1 MSGDEFRDWIDGLA
15 QGKAQAAQAIW
26 EQYYTRL
33 VRFADHRLGHGR
45 RRDIDAEDVVQSA
58 VGSFC
63 RGLRAGRFPRLDD
76 ELDLWKIL
84 VTITGRKVF
93 AVWRKQKRRPVEGES
108 AFEATGGLAAVLGTE
123 PTPDLAAV
131 AVEQF
136 QRLID
141 RLDDEELKKVALMKF
156 ELYTREEIAQRLGCS
171 ETTVKRACRRIRRK
185 WLGNADD
192 E

>member
-1 MSGDEFRDWIDGLA
+1 MSGDEFRDWIDGLT

-33 VRFADHRLGHGR
+33 VRLANHRLGQGR
-45 RRDIDAEDVVQSA
+45 RVVDAEDVVLSA

-93 AVWRKQKRRPVEGES
+93 AVWRKQQRRRVEGES
-108 AFEATGGLAAVLGTE
+108 ALTPTGGIAAVLGTE
-123 PTPDLAAV
+123 PTPELAAI

-141 RLDDEELKKVALMKF
+141 RLDDEVLKQVAMMKF

-171 ETTVKRACRRIRRK
+171 ETTVKRACRRIRKK

-192 E
+192 